1 MPPQLQQL
9 LQDKRML
16 AIIGGGVLLVIIII
30 IVLLV
35 MMGGKKEGSA
45 RALEE
50 KEMVLATV
58 DSAGKAIEIQALMA
72 RQGLNIVRKDV
83 EGGKAELSFE
93 KGATLDDK
101 DRALITLVQSG
112 LMDKNIGLET
122 FDKGDLT
129 ASREEKRIKL
139 IRARNGELSRL
150 IRKIPPIQDASVFI
164 SMPEPTMFKRDQA
177 PISATVQV
185 NLNPGERLTR
195 DQVRTILNLLVGS
208 IEGLSGKNV
217 ALSDTNGN
225 VYNSV
230 LEPGIDLIDRLE
242 ERDRYME
249 QKVKTQLDRLIGIG
263 KYSVTVST
271 MLREAPKAEMEL
283 SYSPKKS
290 AVMRS
295 SLFNEDMSNS
305 QRGEGMAGGPTSSYV
320 PEEIDSSSGTG
331 EQSASRSYNRGGREY
346 EYSNGKKQ
354 VTEDFQPGM
363 IEDISVAVTVN
374 DGALPPDYNMDDF
387 KALVANAA
395 SPIVQPESVSVVFQ
409 QHIRKPINLDGDAD
423 SKKSQSWWILPWWVW
438 AVVTVLAFFFLML
451 ILKFTGRP
459 PMDQR
464 ILEQQEREIQQ
475 LRELAQNQATQ
486 IQVTQ
491 QQAQQVMQQ
500 QQEQLTQLQAQ
511 QQAQPVAAI
520 AAPSGADDLKLALAE
535 LQRSLVEDKDKDTE
549 IVLPDEDLESEIK
562 SWIETT

>member
-9 LQDKRML
+9 LQDRRML
-16 AIIGGGVLLVIIII
+16 AIVGGGLLLLIIII
-30 IVLLV
+30 IVALV
-35 MMGGKKEGSA
+35 MMGGKKEGTA
-45 RALEE
+45 RPLA
-50 KEMVLATV
+50 KDEMVLATV
-58 DSAGKAIEIQALMA
+58 DNVGKAIEVQALLA
-72 RQGLNIVRKDV
+72 RQGLNILREDI
-83 EGGKAELSFE
+83 EGGKAKLSFD
-93 KGATLDDK
+93 GTATLDDK
-101 DRALITLVQSG
+101 DKALITLVQSG
-112 LMDKNIGLET
+112 LMDKNVGLET

-139 IRARNGELSRL
+139 IRARNGELARL

-185 NLNPGERLTR
+185 TLNPGERLTR
-195 DQVRTILNLLVGS
+195 DQVRTVLNLLVGS

-217 ALSDTNGN
+217 AFSDTNGN

-263 KYSVTVST
+263 KYSITVST

-283 SYSPKKS
+283 TYSPKKS

-305 QRGEGMAGGPTSSYV
+305 QRGEGLAGGPTSSYV
-320 PEEIDSSSGTG
+320 PDEIDSSSGGG

-354 VTEDFQPGM
+354 TTEDFQPGM

-387 KALVANAA
+387 KALVARAA
-395 SPIVQPESVSVVFQ
+395 SPIVQPENVSVVFQ
-409 QHIRKPINLDGDAD
+409 QHIAKPHNLNEDAN
-423 SKKSQSWWILPWWVW
+423 KSNQNWWILPWWVW

-500 QQEQLTQLQAQ
+500 QQEQLSQLQAQ

-520 AAPSGADDLKLALAE
+520 AAPSGADDLKSALAE
-535 LQRSLVEDKDKDTE
+535 LQRSLVDDKEKDSE
-549 IVLPDEDLESEIK
+549 IILPDDDLESEIK